1 MGCALRHAR
10 KGRCYDGAFRSD
22 ACRLGTGEKLG
33 VAPKESA
40 ARLGLAETRLA
51 DLLRG
56 KIDKFSIDGLVDLA
70 ATAGLHVR
78 IRVAEAT

>member
-1 MGCALRHAR
+1 M
-10 KGRCYDGAFRSD
+10 
-22 ACRLGTGEKLG
+22 G